1 MKASPWLSATYRRL
15 SKRERAVIAVGGG
28 VSVLALLAVLLVI
41 PQGRRWLDREDR
53 IAMRSEQLA
62 RLEALISREDSVRQQ
77 LVELRQ
83 ARAGA
88 GRLLLAGET
97 AAVAASSLQLL
108 LNRYATESR
117 VVLDRVDAVSR
128 TTEAEGSIEEIPA
141 RVTVRGDIYGLV
153 DLLFYLQ
160 HGEKLLVIDD
170 LRVSGVRAGL
180 RAEDLLTVT
189 VNLHGYYRGGG
200 SP

>member
-1 MKASPWLSATYRRL
+1 MRVSPWLSATYRRL
-15 SKRERAVIAVGGG
+15 TRRERTVIATGGA
-28 VSVLALLAVLLVI
+28 VSVLALLAVSVVL
-41 PQGRRWLDREDR
+41 PQSRRWLEREDR
-53 IAMRSEQLA
+53 ITMRSEQLA
-62 RLEALISREDSVRQQ
+62 RLDALISQEDRVRQR
-77 LVELRQ
+77 LVDLRQ
-83 ARAGA
+83 ARAGV
-88 GRLLLAGET
+88 GRLLLVGET

-117 VVLDRVDAVSR
+117 VALDRVDAVSR
-128 TTEAEGSIEEIPA
+128 TADEEGNIEEIPA

-170 LRVSGVRAGL
+170 LRVSGVSAGM
-180 RAEDLLTVT
+180 RTDDLLTVS
-189 VNLHGYYRGGG
+189 VSIHGYYRGGG

>member
-1 MKASPWLSATYRRL
+1 MKASPWLSGTYRRL
-15 SKRERAVIAVGGG
+15 SKRERTVIAVGGG
-28 VSVLALLAVLLVI
+28 ASVLALLTVLLVI
-41 PQGRRWLDREDR
+41 PQGRRCLDREDR

-77 LVELRQ
+77 LVDLRQ

-88 GRLLLAGET
+88 ARLLLAGET

-117 VVLDRVDAVSR
+117 VQLDRVDAVSR
-128 TTEAEGSIEEIPA
+128 TAEAEGNIEEIPA

-180 RAEDLLTVT
+180 RTENLLTVS
-189 VNLHGYYRGGG
+189 VSLHGYYRGGG
-200 SP
+200 NP

>member
-41 PQGRRWLDREDR
+41 PQGRRWLGREDR

>member
-1 MKASPWLSATYRRL
+1 MRVFPWLSATYRRL
-15 SKRERAVIAVGGG
+15 SRRESTAIAVGGG
-28 VSVLALLAVLLVI
+28 VSVLALLAVFVVL
-41 PQGRRWLDREDR
+41 PQSRRWLDREER

-62 RLEALISREDSVRQQ
+62 RLEALIRREDSVRQR
-77 LVELRQ
+77 LADLRQ
-83 ARAGA
+83 ARAGV

-97 AAVAASSLQLL
+97 PAVAASNLQLL

-128 TTEAEGSIEEIPA
+128 TADAEGNVEEIPA
-141 RVTVRGDIYGLV
+141 RVAVRGDIYGLV

-170 LRVSGVRAGL
+170 LRVTGARAGM
-180 RAEDLLTVT
+180 RSEELLTVS
-189 VNLHGYYRGGG
+189 VSIHGFYRGGG
-200 SP
+200 SQ